1 MKSLKEK
8 TLFLEQVEKIPII
21 QVVCEK
27 TNISRAT
34 YYRWIKTNPKFKK
47 QIIKA
52 TNNGIS
58 LMNDVAESKLLSAVK
73 DGHMTAIIFWLKNNN
88 PRYSDKKIN
97 LSIKERQELIEA
109 IVSSDPQYAYKL
121 LTEKTIQGKI
131 PRFFANTIN
140 SMITKSM
147 KVNQSKL
154 DFKKA
159 EILQKIKSL

>member
-8 TLFLEQVEKIPII
+8 TLFLEQIEKIPII

-73 DGHMTAIIFWLKNNN
+73 DGHMTAIIFWLKYNN
-88 PRYSDKKIN
+88 PRYSDKRFN
-97 LSIKERQELIEA
+97 LPAKEKQELADALI
-109 IVSSDPQYAYKL
+109 STDSQYALKL
-121 LTEKTIQGKI
+121 LTEKLVQDKI
-131 PRFFANTIN
+131 PKFLANTLI
-140 SMITKSM
+140 SIITKSI
-147 KVNQSKL
+147 KINQSKI
-154 DFKKA
+154 DY
-159 EILQKIKSL
+159 QKIKLLDRLR